1 MKSLLI
7 SIGVFFLLSVPAL
20 FLLFMYLTEMTP
32 EQLTNSIYTEGKL
45 FLYKQDMIE
54 RLSPDEMTQLY
65 QATCTR
71 QCHSRDVIEDKPRT
85 ALEWE
90 WIVTRM
96 KMPDLAD
103 ISDKHADAITRYLQ
117 EHYLSNVPT
126 VLPAKTMRFI
136 KRHLWKSDFGDS
148 DLYLDIIYI
157 PREHLSLLP
166 YLVARK
172 IPKQKSGAIFIVY
185 VNTHQGTI
193 PPWNLAEMSTLHDGN
208 GNTQHANGW
217 EIIYEDGQNHHKQG
231 ILTFPAIDERKPA
244 IIDVTIH
251 LPGMRE
257 RVFQWNLPIARFT
270 DNDDAKN

>member
-7 SIGVFFLLSVPAL
+7 SVSVFLLLSASAL
-20 FLLFMYLTEMTP
+20 FLIFMYLADMTA
-32 EQLTNSIYTEGKL
+32 EQMVDNIYTEGKL
-45 FLYKQDMIE
+45 FLYKQDIINK
-54 RLSPDEMTQLY
+54 LSPDEMTQLY

-71 QCHSRDVIEDKPRT
+71 QCHSKDVIENKPRT

-96 KMPDLAD
+96 KAPDRAG
-103 ISDKHADAITRYLQ
+103 ISDRHADAITRYLQ
-117 EHYLSNVPT
+117 ERYLSNVPT

-157 PREHLSLLP
+157 PRAHLSLLP
-166 YLVARK
+166 YLVSSNM
-172 IPKQKSGAIFIVY
+172 PKQKPGATFIVY
-185 VNTHQGTI
+185 INTHQGTI

-208 GNTQHANGW
+208 GHTQNASSW
-217 EIIYEDGQNHHKQG
+217 EVLYEDGQNHHKQG
-231 ILTFPAIDERKPA
+231 ILTFPAIDEERSA
-244 IIDVTIH
+244 TMDVVIH

-257 RVFQWNLPIARFT
+257 RTFQWSLPIERFA

>member
-7 SIGVFFLLSVPAL
+7 SIGVFLLLSVLAL
-20 FLLFMYLTEMTP
+20 FLLFMYLADMP
-32 EQLTNSIYTEGKL
+32 PKQLAGNIYTEGKL
-45 FLYKQDMIE
+45 FLYKQNMIKK
-54 RLSPDEMTQLY
+54 LSPGEMTQLY

-71 QCHSRDVIEDKPRT
+71 QCHSKDVIEDRPRT

-96 KMPDLAD
+96 KAPDRAG
-103 ISDKHADAITRYLQ
+103 ISDRHADAITRYLQ

-157 PREHLSLLP
+157 PRAHLSLLP
-166 YLVARK
+166 YLVSSNM
-172 IPKQKSGAIFIVY
+172 PKQKTGATFIVY
-185 VNTHQGTI
+185 INTHQGTI
-193 PPWNLAEMSTLHDGN
+193 PPWDLAEMSTLHDGN
-208 GNTQHANGW
+208 GNTQAATGW
-217 EIIYEDGQNHHKQG
+217 EVLYEDGQNHHKQG
-231 ILTFPAIDERKPA
+231 ILTFTAIDEEKPA
-244 IIDVTIH
+244 IMDVTIH

-257 RVFQWNLPIARFT
+257 RIFQWPLPIAGFS
-270 DNDDAKN
+270 DNDDIEN